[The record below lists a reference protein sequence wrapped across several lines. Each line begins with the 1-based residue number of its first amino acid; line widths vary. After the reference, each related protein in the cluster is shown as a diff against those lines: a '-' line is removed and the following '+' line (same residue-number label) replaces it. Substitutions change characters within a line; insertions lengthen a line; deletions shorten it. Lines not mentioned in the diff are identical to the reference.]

1 MMIMHKISTGKIHH
15 VSALFALSDF
25 IQQMGFH
32 LLFWANINSY
42 CASRVDGNNT
52 KQTGLGETQLLLNT

>member
-1 MMIMHKISTGKIHH
+1 MIRRQRMRQDWVIIMHKIRTGKIHH
-15 VSALFALSDF
+15 VSALFALSDC

-42 CASRVDGNNT
+42 CTSRMY
-52 KQTGLGETQLLLNT
+52 